1 MDLKGTPLELGFR
14 MPAEWE
20 PHNRCWM
27 AWPTNPDL
35 WPTGFE
41 AARRDYAKV
50 AAAVAHF
57 EPLTMIAHP
66 RDAKGAA
73 EACGEAVTIL
83 PLEID
88 DSWTRDS
95 GPTFVTDAN
104 GRLAGV
110 DWVFNAW
117 GEKHRPYDS
126 DARMTENLLSHL
138 GMPRF
143 DSPLTFE
150 GGALHCDGAGT
161 VITTESV
168 LLNPNRNPGLT
179 LAEGE
184 QLIRQAL
191 GCEKVIV
198 LPGDWEEYETDGH
211 VDGIACF
218 IRPGVAMVETCLD
231 PAVPYSEALREN
243 RRALELATDASGRHL
258 ELIDLPE
265 ATEATATSDIFCSS
279 YINFYL
285 ANGGVVLPGYG
296 IAGDEVARDIVARA
310 FPDREILQ
318 VDINGIA
325 PGGGGI
331 HCITQQ
337 QPA

>member
-1 MDLKGTPLELGFR
+1 MDLEGSPLELGFR

-20 PHNRCWM
+20 PHSGCWM

-35 WPTGFE
+35 WPAGFE
-41 AARRDYAKV
+41 AARLDYAKV
-50 AAAVAHF
+50 AAAVAYF

-66 RDAKGAA
+66 RDAKDAA
-73 EACGEAVTIL
+73 AACGAGVKIL
-83 PLEID
+83 SLEID

-95 GPTFVTDAN
+95 GPTFVKDGK

-117 GEKHRPYDS
+117 GEKHHPYDR
-126 DARMTENLLSHL
+126 DAKMAERLLSHL
-138 GMPRF
+138 GVLRF

-150 GGALHCDGAGT
+150 GGALHCDGEGT
-161 VITTESV
+161 VLTTESV
-168 LLNPNRNPGLT
+168 LLNPNRNPGLS

-184 QLIRQAL
+184 EMIRQAL
-191 GCEKVIV
+191 GCQKVIV

-211 VDGIACF
+211 VDGLACF
-218 IRPGVAMVETCLD
+218 VRPGVAMIESNPD
-231 PAVPYSEALREN
+231 PAHPYGEALREN
-243 RRALELATDASGRHL
+243 RRALELATDAAGRRL
-258 ELIDLPE
+258 EVIEIPDAGE
-265 ATEATATSDIFCSS
+265 AMATSEIFCRS

-296 IAGDEVARDIVARA
+296 IAADEVARAIVAKA
-310 FPDREILQ
+310 FPNREILQ